1 MSTWCP
7 KIIQFLFTFPLWGY
21 IVLCFSMLN
30 RRVTTGVRWNKI
42 KISPNNLRANICH
55 CSSSLCS
62 WHHLRI
68 SVWTHLGMTE
78 TDSNQGSPSRR
89 NNCKSDRE
97 WVYLLLCF
105 FGLHKA
111 IWELHWDGYGNMT
124 TVNSAYWEKS
134 LTLLIAPNQYMK
146 LSWQYTHTISGILP
160 LDISKSNK
168 TNTFW

>member
-7 KIIQFLFTFPLWGY
+7 KIIQFLFTFLLWGHT
-21 IVLCFSMLN
+21 VLCFSVLN
-30 RRVTTGVRWNKI
+30 RRVTPGARWNKI

-78 TDSNQGSPSRR
+78 TNSNQGTPSWR

-105 FGLHKA
+105 FRPSQSHLGITLGWICEYGHC
-111 IWELHWDGYGNMT
+111 ELCLLREISYVSYCTQSVHET
-124 TVNSAYWEKS
+124 S
-134 LTLLIAPNQYMK
+134 LTT
-146 LSWQYTHTISGILP
+146 YTHNIRNFTSRHL
-160 LDISKSNK
+160 KM
-168 TNTFW
+168 

>member
-7 KIIQFLFTFPLWGY
+7 KIIQFLFTFPLWGH

-105 FGLHKA
+105 FGPSQSHLGIRLGW
-111 IWELHWDGYGNMT
+111 IWEYDHCELC
-124 TVNSAYWEKS
+124 
-134 LTLLIAPNQYMK
+134 LLGEISYISYCTQSVHETFLAIH
-146 LSWQYTHTISGILP
+146 THNIRNFTSRHL
-160 LDISKSNK
+160 KK
-168 TNTFW
+168 

>member
-7 KIIQFLFTFPLWGY
+7 KIIQFLFTFLLWGH
-21 IVLCFSMLN
+21 IVLCFSVLN
-30 RRVTTGVRWNKI
+30 RRVTPGARWNKI

-55 CSSSLCS
+55 CSSSHCS

-78 TDSNQGSPSRR
+78 TDSNQGTPSWR

-105 FGLHKA
+105 FRPSQSHLGITLGWIREYGHC
-111 IWELHWDGYGNMT
+111 ELCLLREISYVSYCTQSVHET
-124 TVNSAYWEKS
+124 S
-134 LTLLIAPNQYMK
+134 LTT
-146 LSWQYTHTISGILP
+146 YTHNIRNFTSRHL
-160 LDISKSNK
+160 KM
-168 TNTFW
+168 